1 MLRGREWRDFKFHGA
16 DSSTNIVCRFN
27 SIFLCTFFIHL
38 LLLKDISLGIAYS
51 SARVYLQIQINGQ
64 VSFFVKWTTL
74 NLDHKQQ
81 WRWKRSPFKAHLS
94 IEKEWS
100 AHHRDFCDFITVIF
114 VPLLFYWGWS
124 SDFCK
129 RFHPKVQLVERTHML
144 TVWRFNPKLDSC
156 WPVRDQAGPR
166 QTEIWH
172 LIPWSLWMYQNWVC
186 TDSEGKSNRNFSV

>member
-1 MLRGREWRDFKFHGA
+1 MIILVVMLRGKEWRDIKFHGA

-114 VPLLFYWGWS
+114 VPLLFLLRVK
-124 SDFCK
+124 F
-129 RFHPKVQLVERTHML
+129 RFLQKIPSKSATGRK
-144 TVWRFNPKLDSC
+144 NPHADSL
-156 WPVRDQAGPR
+156 
-166 QTEIWH
+166 EI
-172 LIPWSLWMYQNWVC
+172 
-186 TDSEGKSNRNFSV
+186 